1 VLLTELKNQLNEV
14 KRRLEDKILADDV
27 SYQAKEVVKIID
39 QLLLEDE
46 EQNVPTEEHL
56 SKLSKCLNQL
66 STQTQEKLDLLDFV
80 PLISKF

>member
-1 VLLTELKNQLNEV
+1 MLLTELKNQLNEV

-27 SYQAKEVVKIID
+27 SYQAIEVVKIID

-46 EQNVPTEEHL
+46 EKNVPTEEHL

>member
-1 VLLTELKNQLNEV
+1 MLLTELKNQLNEV
-14 KRRLEDKILADDV
+14 KRSLEDKILADDV

-46 EQNVPTEEHL
+46 EKNVPTEEHL

>member
-1 VLLTELKNQLNEV
+1 MLLAELKNQLNEV

-27 SYQAKEVVKIID
+27 SYQAEEVVKIID

-46 EQNVPTEEHL
+46 EKNVPTEEHL